1 MKEIKFLNYTI
12 NLNKNEYGFF
22 EAIPDDCDATIQFS
36 KSLEELL
43 NSLYEMKYC

>member
-36 KSLEELL
+36 KNLEELL
-43 NSLYEMKYC
+43 CSLYEMKYC

>member
-1 MKEIKFLNYTI
+1 MKELKYLDHTI

-22 EAIPDDCDATIQFS
+22 EATPDDCDAPIKFS

-43 NSLYEMKYC
+43 NSLYEIKYC

>member
-22 EAIPDDCDATIQFS
+22 EATPDDCDATIQFS
-36 KSLEELL
+36 KNLEELL
-43 NSLYEMKYC
+43 CSLYEMKYC